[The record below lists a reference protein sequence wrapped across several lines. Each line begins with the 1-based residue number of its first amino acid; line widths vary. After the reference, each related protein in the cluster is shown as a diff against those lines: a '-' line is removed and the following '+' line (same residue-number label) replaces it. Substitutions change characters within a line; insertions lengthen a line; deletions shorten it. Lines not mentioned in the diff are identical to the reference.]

1 MSVFSSLGLRNY
13 TNCLTGLRNVFS
25 LNNPLSRLQMSCMMK
40 YSSTK
45 DVPFNEHRFH
55 FSSSYQS
62 KLTAVWSHSSSPPI
76 SDSSPILSPF
86 PSSSPPAPSH
96 APSSPPS
103 PQSDLYWFW
112 IIWLFKCSTI
122 CASGILQFYYITG
135 PYDSLCAS
143 LLNNGLYSSLLSFLY
158 IPPHLIFMFV
168 LIVYHY
174 NHILLLRRVTIN
186 RHLLINNGKN
196 VCMGLYE

>member
-1 MSVFSSLGLRNY
+1 MSVFTSLGLGNY
-13 TNCLTGLRNVFS
+13 TNWLTGLRNVFS
-25 LNNPLSRLQMSCMMK
+25 LTLSRLQMSCMIK
-40 YSSTK
+40 HSSTK

-76 SDSSPILSPF
+76 SDSSLILSPLSPF

-96 APSSPPS
+96 APSSTPS
-103 PQSDLYWFW
+103 PQSGLYWFW
-112 IIWLFKCSTI
+112 IIWLFRCSTI

-135 PYDSLCAS
+135 PYDSLCA
-143 LLNNGLYSSLLSFLY
+143 NGLYSSLSFLY

-168 LIVYHY
+168 LIVYHH
-174 NHILLLRRVTIN
+174 NHILLLGRVTI
-186 RHLLINNGKN
+186 IGIF
-196 VCMGLYE
+196 